1 MKQIVNER
9 FSAIVR
15 HRVPLYPACLAGF
28 PNPMCERFIP
38 LLLAGDK
45 SLHQNSQGFLPF
57 LDRHLLHQFDD
68 LIRSKINRWHRTL
81 NLEPGDAIFAGS
93 EVAFPNVVCQLDCRR
108 P

>member
-15 HRVPLYPACLAGF
+15 HCVPLYPTCLAGF

-45 SLHQNSQGFLPF
+45 SLHQNSKGFLPF

-68 LIRSKINRWHRTL
+68 LIRSKINRWHITL
-81 NLEPGDAIFAGS
+81 NPDTWGLRFSQEAMLPS
-93 EVAFPNVVCQLDCRR
+93 QT
-108 P
+108 

>member
-15 HRVPLYPACLAGF
+15 HCVPLYPACLAGF
-28 PNPMCERFIP
+28 PNFMCERFIP

-81 NLEPGDAIFAGS
+81 NFEPGGAIFAGS
-93 EVAFPNVVCQLDCRR
+93 DAAFPDAFYQLYCGRT
-108 P
+108 